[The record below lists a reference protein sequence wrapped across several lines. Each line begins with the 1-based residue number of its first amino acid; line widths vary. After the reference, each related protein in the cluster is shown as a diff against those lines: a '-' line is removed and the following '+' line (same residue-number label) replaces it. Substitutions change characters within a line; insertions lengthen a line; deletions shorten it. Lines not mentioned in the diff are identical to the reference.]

1 MIPQG
6 DFDIIVDESELNT
19 TADTPS
25 LVTNFS
31 MKYENTSDSGGVVE
45 TELVQTD
52 FNRFD
57 IRDIWSVDFFIGAN
71 STKEIEYQIPESYSF
86 KPALTKTSSFD
97 KPRKDELIMYVNL
110 PDGVDDTISIQSSSL
125 PIPKYDDSSGN
136 GGNGGSGDNGGDGSN
151 GGGDSPPDS
160 AKQLC
165 FQPTVQAPFGDDP
178 SQPPDDPNEE
188 PETKQFCANPT
199 VQANIPEPEPPDLP
213 PVDDPNVVIENVQ
226 TTKVGNIVQVTATVK
241 NTGTGGISPAIEIT
255 AQLEASDGVNR
266 RAYRGIT
273 LPPGDSSLV
282 QASFEFSFTGTQEID
297 VCVEQLTQ

>member
-1 MIPQG
+1 VITKS
-6 DFDIIVDESELNT
+6 DFNFIVDESELNT

-25 LVTNFS
+25 LITNFS
-31 MKYENTSDSGGVVE
+31 MKYENTSDSGGVIE

-52 FNRFD
+52 FNRVD

-71 STKEIEYQIPESYSF
+71 STREIEYQIESHSF

-110 PDGVDDTISIQSSSL
+110 PNGNDNTFGIQSSSL
-125 PIPKYDDSSGN
+125 PIPKYDGSSGN
-136 GGNGGSGDNGGDGSN
+136 GGNGGNGNNGGSGS
-151 GGGDSPPDS
+151 SPPDS

-165 FQPTVQAPFGDDP
+165 FQPTVQAPFVDDP

-188 PETKQFCANPT
+188 PKTKQFCANPT

-213 PVDDPNVVIENVQ
+213 PTDDPNVVIENIQ
-226 TTKVGNIVQVTATVK
+226 STKAGNIVQVTATVK
-241 NTGTGGISPAIEIT
+241 NTGTGAISPTIEIT
-255 AQLEASDGVNR
+255 AQLEASDKINR
-266 RAYRGIT
+266 RKYRTVT
-273 LPPGDSSLV
+273 LPPGDSSLA

-297 VCVEQLTQ
+297 ICVEQLTQ

>member
-1 MIPQG
+1 MITKT
-6 DFDIIVDESELNT
+6 DFTVKDDESELNT

-31 MKYENTSDSGGVVE
+31 MKYENESDSGGIVE
-45 TELVQTD
+45 TKVAQTD

-57 IRDIWSVDFFIGAN
+57 IRDIWSVDFFMGAN
-71 STKEIEYQIPESYSF
+71 STREIEYQIPEAHSF

-97 KPRKDELIMYVNL
+97 KPRKDKLVLYVNL
-110 PDGVDDTISIQSSSL
+110 PNGNDNTFVEKSAEL
-125 PIPKYDDSSGN
+125 PIPNYDDSSGN
-136 GGNGGSGDNGGDGSN
+136 GGNGGSGGNGGDGSN
-151 GGGDSPPDS
+151 GGDSPSDS

-213 PVDDPNVVIENVQ
+213 PVDDPNVVIEDVQ

-255 AQLEASDGVNR
+255 AQLEASDEVNR
-266 RAYRGIT
+266 RAYRGVT